1 MLDVSHDHHL
11 RAALKA
17 HLTPKL
23 GRDDLLVDE
32 FGLAYGAA
40 RADLALVNG
49 HLEGFEIKAA
59 RDTLT
64 RLPSQVEA
72 YSHVFEM
79 ASIVTTRN
87 HLADVRPLLP
97 QWWGILLAVPRLHV
111 VELTIHRKPRANP
124 SRSAHHL
131 ARLLWRDET
140 LAALNSLGLDRGLKS
155 KPKLVLF
162 DALAAAMPVSELAD
176 YVRICL
182 KARGDWRSARG
193 QSGCDGS

>member
-1 MLDVSHDHHL
+1 MLDVSHDHQV

-17 HLTPKL
+17 HLQPKL
-23 GRDDLLVDE
+23 GSDDLLVDE

-72 YSHVFEM
+72 YGHVFEM
-79 ASIVTTRN
+79 ASIVTTRS
-87 HLADVRPLLP
+87 HLAEVRPLLP
-97 QWWGILLAVPRLHV
+97 KWWGIMLAVPRSHGIDLLV
-111 VELTIHRKPRANP
+111 QRQPRSNP
-124 SRSAHHL
+124 RRSAQHL

-140 LAALNSLGLDRGLKS
+140 LAALSVLGLDRGLRS

-162 DALAAAMPVSELAD
+162 DALAAAMPVDELAD
-176 YVRICL
+176 YVRTCL
-182 KARGDWRSARG
+182 KARGDWRSAKA